1 MGQATPIN
9 THAIL
14 LVEDEVL
21 IRIELADFFSDAG
34 YRVFEAGNAEEAIRI
49 LEREQT
55 IRIVLTDL
63 QLPGSMDGLKLAH
76 YIRDRY
82 PPTVLLL
89 TSGGARIDDASLPSS
104 SQFVAKPFDPMR
116 ILRQIE
122 VMIRPAT
129 D

>member
-14 LVEDEVL
+14 LVEDEIL
-21 IRIELADFFSDAG
+21 IRIELADFFADAG
-34 YRVFEAGNAEEAIRI
+34 YQVFEARDADEAIGI
-49 LEREQT
+49 LEREKM
-55 IRIVLTDL
+55 IRIVLTDI

-89 TSGGARIDDASLPSS
+89 TSGGVHIEDASLPAS
-104 SQFVAKPFDPMR
+104 SQFIAKPFDPTR

-122 VMIRPAT
+122 LMTRPSA
-129 D
+129 

>member
-14 LVEDEVL
+14 LVEDEIL
-21 IRIELADFFSDAG
+21 IRIELADFFADAG
-34 YRVFEAGNAEEAIRI
+34 YQVFEAGDADEAIGI
-49 LEREQT
+49 LEREKT
-55 IRIVLTDL
+55 IRIVLTDI

-89 TSGGARIDDASLPSS
+89 TSGGVHIEDASLPAS
-104 SQFVAKPFDPMR
+104 SQFIAKPFDPTR

-122 VMIRPAT
+122 LMTRPGA
-129 D
+129 

>member
-14 LVEDEVL
+14 LVEDEIL
-21 IRIELADFFSDAG
+21 IRIELADFFADAG
-34 YRVFEAGNAEEAIRI
+34 YQVFEAGDADEAIGI
-49 LEREQT
+49 LEREKT
-55 IRIVLTDL
+55 IRIVLTDI

-89 TSGGARIDDASLPSS
+89 TSGGVHIEDASLPAS
-104 SQFVAKPFDPMR
+104 SQFIAKPFDPTR

-122 VMIRPAT
+122 LMTRRGA
-129 D
+129 

>member
-14 LVEDEVL
+14 IVEDEVL
-21 IRIELADFFSDAG
+21 IRIELADFFTDAG
-34 YRVFEAGNAEEAIRI
+34 YQVFEAGDADEAIGI
-49 LEREQT
+49 LEKEKA
-55 IRIVLTDL
+55 IRIVLTDI

-76 YIRDRY
+76 RIRDRY

-89 TSGGARIDDASLPSS
+89 TSGGVHIEDASLPSS
-104 SQFVAKPFDPMR
+104 SQFIAKPFDPTR

-122 VMIRPAT
+122 LMTRPGA
-129 D
+129 

>member
-14 LVEDEVL
+14 LVEDEIL
-21 IRIELADFFSDAG
+21 IRIELADFFADAG
-34 YRVFEAGNAEEAIRI
+34 YQVFEAGDADEAIGI
-49 LEREQT
+49 LEREKT
-55 IRIVLTDL
+55 IRIVLTDI

-89 TSGGARIDDASLPSS
+89 TSGGVHIEDASLPAS
-104 SQFVAKPFDPMR
+104 SQFIAKPFDPTR

-122 VMIRPAT
+122 LMTPPGA
-129 D
+129 